1 MLLKLFNSYNLHN
14 TYSCV
19 DKLSPS
25 SSCWFGLQECTKLTN
40 DNSELDSEVKKLS
53 ADKEKD
59 ATDRSRLES
68 ENTSI
73 GEEKKKLLMT
83 LQTAKQRLVAL
94 RTDKESLESSCA
106 ELKRQLEAAVAEKE
120 SAQLPS
126 NEPSTGLCE
135 FCHCTLQELFIKSP
149 VNIIL

>member
-1 MLLKLFNSYNLHN
+1 
-14 TYSCV
+14 
-19 DKLSPS
+19 
-25 SSCWFGLQECTKLTN
+25 LQECTKLTN
-40 DNSELDSEVKKLS
+40 DNSELDSQVKKLS

-68 ENTSI
+68 ENASI
-73 GEEKKKLLMT
+73 GEVKKKLLMT
-83 LQTAKQRLVAL
+83 LQTAKQRLLAL

-106 ELKRQLEAAVAEKE
+106 ELKRQLEAAAAEKE

-135 FCHCTLQELFIKSP
+135 LFFCCTLQGL
-149 VNIIL
+149 